1 MYRVAMLSLHTCP
14 LAALGGK
21 ESGGMNVYVR
31 DLSREL
37 GRRGLFVDVFTRSQ
51 NPDVPQV
58 GDLGPNARVIHLKAG
73 PEAPYDKNLVYAHT
87 AEFTGNL
94 KKFARKENIAYDL
107 VHSHYWLSGLVA
119 RQLRLDWKTPVIQMF
134 HTLGELKNQV
144 ARSKEQRETQLR
156 VETEREIMSF
166 ADRLIAAN
174 PLEKAQMIWLYGAD
188 PAKIEV
194 IPCGVDL
201 KLFHPIPRDEAK
213 AYLEMPQ
220 DHRMVLFVGRIEPLK
235 GIDVLIE
242 AMALLLKD
250 KDELRDEVCLCII
263 GGDPDADADTL
274 NREISRLQRMRET
287 LGIADVVTFLGKRA
301 QDTLPYHYSA
311 AEVCVVPSH
320 YESFGMVALEAMACG
335 TPVIA
340 SKVGGLTF
348 TVRDGRTGFLVPS
361 DDPRALADQL
371 SLLLTDGNLRRTMG
385 QQAVQLSERYSW
397 SIVAGQVVAA
407 YRDLATHPRPQ
418 ICCRD
423 SPLPTGTEARC
434 CD

>member
-119 RQLRLDWKTPVIQMF
+119 RQLQLDWKTPVIQMF

-407 YRDLATHPRPQ
+407 YRDLATHTRPQ

-423 SPLPTGTEARC
+423 SPLSTGTEARC

>member
-1 MYRVAMLSLHTCP
+1 MLSVHTCP

-58 GDLGPNARVIHLKAG
+58 GDLGSNARVIHLKAG

-119 RQLRLDWKTPVIQMF
+119 RQLQLDWKTPVIQMF

-188 PAKIEV
+188 PAKIDV

-220 DHRMVLFVGRIEPLK
+220 DHTMVLFVGRIEPLK

-250 KDELRDEVCLCII
+250 KDELSDKVCLCII

-287 LGIADVVTFLGKRA
+287 LGIANVVTFLGKRA

-407 YRDLATHPRPQ
+407 YRDLVTHTRPQ

-423 SPLPTGTEARC
+423 SPLSTGTEARC

>member
-58 GDLGPNARVIHLKAG
+58 GDLGSNARVIHLKAG

-119 RQLRLDWKTPVIQMF
+119 RQLQLDWKTPVIQMF

-220 DHRMVLFVGRIEPLK
+220 DHTMVLFVGRIEPLK

-250 KDELRDEVCLCII
+250 KDELSDKVCLCII

-407 YRDLATHPRPQ
+407 YRDLVTHTRPQ

-423 SPLPTGTEARC
+423 SPLSTGTEARC

>member
-94 KKFARKENIAYDL
+94 KKFARNENIAYDL

-119 RQLRLDWKTPVIQMF
+119 RQLQLDWKTPVIQMF

-213 AYLEMPQ
+213 AYLQMPQ
-220 DHRMVLFVGRIEPLK
+220 GHRMVLFVGRIEPLK

-407 YRDLATHPRPQ
+407 YRDLATHTRPQ

-423 SPLPTGTEARC
+423 SPLSTGTEARC

>member
-119 RQLRLDWKTPVIQMF
+119 RQLQLDWKTPVIQMF

-220 DHRMVLFVGRIEPLK
+220 DHTMVLFVGRIEPLK

-250 KDELRDEVCLCII
+250 KDERSDEVCLCII

-407 YRDLATHPRPQ
+407 YRDLVTHTRPQ

-423 SPLPTGTEARC
+423 SPLSTGTEARC

>member
-119 RQLRLDWKTPVIQMF
+119 QQLQLDWKTPVIQMF

-407 YRDLATHPRPQ
+407 YRDLATDTRPQ

-423 SPLPTGTEARC
+423 SPLSTGTEARC

>member
-87 AEFTGNL
+87 AEFTSNL
-94 KKFARKENIAYDL
+94 KKFARKESIAYDL

-201 KLFHPIPRDEAK
+201 ELFHPIPRDEAK

-274 NREISRLQRMRET
+274 NREMSRLQRMRET

-407 YRDLATHPRPQ
+407 YRDLATHTRPQ

>member
-119 RQLRLDWKTPVIQMF
+119 RQLRSDWKTPVIQMF

-144 ARSKEQRETQLR
+144 ARSKEQQETRLR

-201 KLFHPIPRDEAK
+201 ELFHPIPGDEAK

-263 GGDPDADADTL
+263 GGDPDADADSL
-274 NREISRLQRMRET
+274 NREMSRLQRMRET

-407 YRDLATHPRPQ
+407 YRDLATHTRPQ

-423 SPLPTGTEARC
+423 SPLSTGTEARC

>member
-1 MYRVAMLSLHTCP
+1 MYRVAMLSVHTCP

-58 GDLGPNARVIHLKAG
+58 GDLGSNARVIHLKAG

-119 RQLRLDWKTPVIQMF
+119 RQLQLDWKTPVIQMF

-188 PAKIEV
+188 PAKIDV

-220 DHRMVLFVGRIEPLK
+220 DHTMVLFVGRIEPLK

-250 KDELRDEVCLCII
+250 KDELSDKVCLCII

-287 LGIADVVTFLGKRA
+287 LGIANVVTFLGKRA

-407 YRDLATHPRPQ
+407 YRDLVTHTRPQ

-423 SPLPTGTEARC
+423 SPLSTGTEARC

>member
-1 MYRVAMLSLHTCP
+1 
-14 LAALGGK
+14 
-21 ESGGMNVYVR
+21 MNVYVR

-58 GDLGPNARVIHLKAG
+58 GDLGSNARVIHLKAG

-119 RQLRLDWKTPVIQMF
+119 RQLQLDWKTPVIQMF

-188 PAKIEV
+188 PAKIDV

-220 DHRMVLFVGRIEPLK
+220 DHTMVLFVGRIEPLK

-250 KDELRDEVCLCII
+250 KDELSDKVCLCII

-287 LGIADVVTFLGKRA
+287 LGIANVVTFLGKRA

-407 YRDLATHPRPQ
+407 YRDLVTHTRPQ

-423 SPLPTGTEARC
+423 SPLSTGTEARC

>member
-58 GDLGPNARVIHLKAG
+58 GDLGPNVRVIHLKAG

-87 AEFTGNL
+87 AEFTSNL
-94 KKFARKENIAYDL
+94 KKFARKESIAYDL

-220 DHRMVLFVGRIEPLK
+220 DHTMVLFVGRIEPLK

-250 KDELRDEVCLCII
+250 KDELSDEICLCII

-274 NREISRLQRMRET
+274 NREMSRLQRMRET

-407 YRDLATHPRPQ
+407 YRDLATHTRPQ

>member
-58 GDLGPNARVIHLKAG
+58 GDLGSNARVIHLKAG

-119 RQLRLDWKTPVIQMF
+119 RQLQLDWKTPVIQMF

-188 PAKIEV
+188 PAKIDV

-220 DHRMVLFVGRIEPLK
+220 DHTMVLFVGRIEPLK

-250 KDELRDEVCLCII
+250 KDERSDEVCLCII

-407 YRDLATHPRPQ
+407 YRDLVTHTRPQ

-423 SPLPTGTEARC
+423 SPLSTGTEARC